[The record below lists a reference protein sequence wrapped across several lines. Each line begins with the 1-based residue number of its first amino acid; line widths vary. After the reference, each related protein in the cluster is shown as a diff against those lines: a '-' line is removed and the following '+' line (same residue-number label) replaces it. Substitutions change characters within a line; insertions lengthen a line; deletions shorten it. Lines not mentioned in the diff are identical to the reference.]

1 MEAIEG
7 SILEMKESFI
17 KLLVS
22 KIETKCNPEAGYLFS
37 AEANSSNLHIFC
49 ISKQE
54 LKTYRLDLTFSQA
67 MGFHHVGNSLDLGGG
82 TFDN

>member
-7 SILEMKESFI
+7 SILEMKEIFI

-22 KIETKCNPEAGYLFS
+22 KIETNCNPERGYLFS
-37 AEANSSNLHIFC
+37 PEAKSSEFAYIL
-49 ISKQE
+49 E
-54 LKTYRLDLTFSQA
+54 LNTYKLDLTFSQA
-67 MGFHHVGNSLDLGGG
+67 MGFHHVGNSLYLGGG